1 MRWLA
6 TQIINISGRM
16 TKYELR
22 PEQLFKFE
30 EEIEILTPE
39 EIDKRGTEILKALK
53 KKCWRKIKG
62 RTLDDVKFYGE
73 N

>member
-16 TKYELR
+16 TKYEIE

-53 KKCWRKIKG
+53 KKFWRKIKG